1 MYGAYRPAETGALY
15 WRIAHFMFP
24 CWTLAPYIPFEHY
37 RIVRGWVPLDDTHMM
52 FVVVGPKT
60 GPGAQTEIRNLLPNT
75 TDWLGRYQC
84 VQNSGNDY
92 LIDRQAQK
100 TRSFTG
106 IEGVHQQDQAVTES
120 MGPIIDHSFENLAAS
135 DLMIV
140 VTRRRLL
147 KAATALAE
155 NGTLPPGAEGG
166 EGYGRMRGGYFSSPE
181 TRGWPDVYHLQLAAV
196 GAQSAAVAAE

>member
-52 FVVVGPKT
+52 FVVVGPKS
-60 GPGAQTEIRNLLPNT
+60 GPGAQTEIHNLLPNT

-120 MGPIIDHSFENLAAS
+120 MGPITDHSFENLAAS

-166 EGYGRMRGGYFSSPE
+166 EAYGRMRGGYFSAPE
-181 TRGWPDVYHLQLAAV
+181 TRGWPDVYHLQLAA
-196 GAQSAAVAAE
+196 AQSAAVAAE